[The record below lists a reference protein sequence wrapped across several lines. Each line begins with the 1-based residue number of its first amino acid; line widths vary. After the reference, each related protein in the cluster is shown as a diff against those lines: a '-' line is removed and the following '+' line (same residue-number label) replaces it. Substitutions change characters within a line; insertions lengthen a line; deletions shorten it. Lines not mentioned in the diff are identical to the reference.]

1 MTLHNRWFSSHN
13 SYMDDFPFAV
23 QGDGAMPVGGVD
35 TVRALFSHIM
45 RFHDL
50 WNMTCY
56 EQDWLTNEYQMMAI
70 AQSNVSVA
78 EDWELGMG
86 LAAQDAGLTVQYCM
100 PLPTDY
106 LISTQLPAVAQIR
119 VSNDYAS
126 DPHTQWR
133 IGRSAGVEGAC
144 IAEVEEGQCRALSY
158 VLVTEGHGRILES
171 MFQVSLAF
179 AFALR

>member
-1 MTLHNRWFSSHN
+1 MPRYYKYAEFDGGLVNWEARPQVLPLGIEHFAQLTNKPMTLHNRWFSSHN
-13 SYMDDFPFAV
+13 NYMNDFPFAV
-23 QGDGAMPVGGVD
+23 EGVAAMPVGGVD

-45 RFHDL
+45 RFHEL

-56 EQDWLTNEYQMMAI
+56 EQDWLTNEYQMMSI

-78 EDWELGMG
+78 EDWEMGMG

-126 DPHTQWR
+126 DPSTQWR
-133 IGRSAGVEGAC
+133 IGTSA
-144 IAEVEEGQCRALSY
+144 IAKC
-158 VLVTEGHGRILES
+158 
-171 MFQVSLAF
+171 
-179 AFALR
+179 